1 MDFLAV
7 RKVVDFTRRAAV
19 SVLAAL
25 ALLLIVAIFVEA
37 TSNFL
42 ASRKSVEFLLGGRW
56 F

>member
-1 MDFLAV
+1 MDFSAE

-19 SVLAAL
+19 LVLAAL

-37 TSNFL
+37 TANFL
-42 ASRKSVEFLLGGRW
+42 ASRKSVDFLLGGRR